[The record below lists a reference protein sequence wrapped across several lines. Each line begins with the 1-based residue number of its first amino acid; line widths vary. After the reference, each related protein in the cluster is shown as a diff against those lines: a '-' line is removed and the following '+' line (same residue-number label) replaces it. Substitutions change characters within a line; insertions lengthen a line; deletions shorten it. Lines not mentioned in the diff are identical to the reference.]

1 MIRFIFLTAVA
12 LAIATSA
19 QALSPPPL
27 HQPDGIRAD
36 VGYRGV
42 ARGHRYGV
50 ARGYRHGVARGYG
63 VRRYGYGYNNYVHRG
78 YGYRTYRPGF
88 GIARRQVRRCAL
100 WGIGHV
106 CRRWY

>member
-1 MIRFIFLTAVA
+1 MIRFIFVTAFA
-12 LAIATSA
+12 LVIATSA

-50 ARGYRHGVARGYG
+50 ARGHGHRTLRVVAVAMGLGGTATAGTATTDMATARIGPDLESRVAKSAGAQCG
-63 VRRYGYGYNNYVHRG
+63 V
-78 YGYRTYRPGF
+78 
-88 GIARRQVRRCAL
+88 
-100 WGIGHV
+100 
-106 CRRWY
+106 